1 MTRSSTLFFN
11 TMTRFFIPLFCLVL
25 GTSLLI
31 PSLGWGQT
39 ELLDVDLARKIVD
52 RMPAGSYA
60 PQVFCEK
67 DQSRDASLPIVTAA
81 NDRQVVF
88 WNRVTSATATTIRH
102 LWHKKTQDGW
112 EPMANIRLKVQASSS
127 FRIWSTKDIHP
138 TLHLGEWM
146 IVVSLEDDSK
156 EVLCIARFLVK

>member
-1 MTRSSTLFFN
+1 
-11 TMTRFFIPLFCLVL
+11 MTRFFFSFLFLLLSTAVL
-25 GTSLLI
+25 L
-31 PSLGWGQT
+31 PSLGWSQT
-39 ELLDVDLARKIVD
+39 EVLEVDLARKIVD
-52 RMPAGSYA
+52 RMPAESYA

-67 DQSRDASLPIVTAA
+67 DQNRDTSLPIVTAA

-102 LWHKKTQDGW
+102 LWHKKTKDGW

-127 FRIWSTKDIHP
+127 FRMWSTKDIHP

-146 IVVSLEDDSK
+146 VVVSLDDDSK
-156 EVLCIARFLVK
+156 GVLCIARFLVK